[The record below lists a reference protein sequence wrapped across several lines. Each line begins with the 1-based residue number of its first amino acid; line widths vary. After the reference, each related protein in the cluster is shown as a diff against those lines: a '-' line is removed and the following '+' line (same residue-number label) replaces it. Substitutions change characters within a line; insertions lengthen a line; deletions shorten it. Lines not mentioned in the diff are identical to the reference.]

1 MDRCSKNVDT
11 FLKEN
16 EMRKTGLALTAA
28 LPVAGLSGVAMANVI
43 NASDTTYADPWSGPD
58 TPKGSPATT
67 GLLTLGGV
75 LTLLRRRA

>member
-1 MDRCSKNVDT
+1 MDGCSRNVDT

-16 EMRKTGLALTAA
+16 EMRKTGLALTAV
-28 LPVAGLSGVAMANVI
+28 LPAAGLSGVAMADVI
-43 NASDTTYADPWSGPD
+43 HASDTTYADPWSTPD
-58 TPKGSPATT
+58 TPNGSLATM